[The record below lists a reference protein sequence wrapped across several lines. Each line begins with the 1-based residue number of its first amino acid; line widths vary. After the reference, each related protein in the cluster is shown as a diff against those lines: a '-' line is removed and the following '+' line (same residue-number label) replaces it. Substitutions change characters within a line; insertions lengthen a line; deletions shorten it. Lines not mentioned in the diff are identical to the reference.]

1 MSIVR
6 FDSFASQLVDFL
18 VKQYFDGNVNA
29 LADSSGY
36 NKRQIV
42 AWINGE
48 RTPRDSTLRY
58 LMSTTIAPEF
68 TVVCEYAPVQID
80 KASDIGGE
88 LGRVLGENH
97 YRAGIYAFYDSMCN
111 LLYVG
116 KASTGL
122 KKEIY
127 QQLRNPLGIK
137 FPKTV
142 GKPPEK
148 RWQVVSF
155 VSAYEIPYVEHLDYP
170 KHVEALI
177 LRLSKPV
184 GNKVLGNLNFCKPP
198 ADVSA

>member
-1 MSIVR
+1 MAVEGG
-6 FDSFASQLVDFL
+6 DKFASQLVDFL
-18 VKQYFDGNVNA
+18 VKHYFDGNVDA
-29 LADSSGY
+29 LADTSGY
-36 NKRQIV
+36 TKRQIV
-42 AWINGE
+42 SWINGE
-48 RTPRDSTLRY
+48 RTPRGSTLRY
-58 LMSTTIAPEF
+58 LMSKTIAPEF

-80 KASDIGGE
+80 KASDIGGA

-97 YRAGIYAFYDSMCN
+97 DRAGIYAFYDSMCN

-127 QQLRNPLGIK
+127 QQLRNSLGIK
-137 FPKTV
+137 FPKAL

-155 VSAYEIPYVEHLDYP
+155 ISAYEIPYVEHLDYP

-198 ADVSA
+198 ADASA